1 MGLSFAAA
9 MPNAPM
15 RPALDRPLIGDVGTT
30 LNFMETS
37 RGVTGGGGGGG
48 FSGTAE
54 SLLSAPEPSPAPA
67 SRSYTGGGMPPA
79 QAPPKATRKLEFSMS
94 RGACGGA
101 GGGPLFPEDMATH
114 EGNMLRISR
123 LGDQNKFLHRE
134 LAAKEKQIIKLK
146 LQVRLLQTA
155 AKEEKDKIG
164 AMLAGVK
171 AFKQI
176 AAEAEIVEVD
186 EDDEDEEDE
195 EDEEDDDDIEDEED
209 DEEEGSVKRR
219 LSAEGG
225 GGQETKR
232 ARSTGPSEVA
242 GE

>member
-1 MGLSFAAA
+1 
-9 MPNAPM
+9 
-15 RPALDRPLIGDVGTT
+15 
-30 LNFMETS
+30 
-37 RGVTGGGGGGG
+37 
-48 FSGTAE
+48 
-54 SLLSAPEPSPAPA
+54 
-67 SRSYTGGGMPPA
+67 
-79 QAPPKATRKLEFSMS
+79 
-94 RGACGGA
+94 
-101 GGGPLFPEDMATH
+101 
-114 EGNMLRISR
+114 
-123 LGDQNKFLHRE
+123 
-134 LAAKEKQIIKLK
+134 
-146 LQVRLLQTA
+146 VRLLQAA

-176 AAEAEIVEVD
+176 AAEAEIVEVE
-186 EDDEDEEDE
+186 EDDEEDE

>member
-1 MGLSFAAA
+1 
-9 MPNAPM
+9 
-15 RPALDRPLIGDVGTT
+15 
-30 LNFMETS
+30 
-37 RGVTGGGGGGG
+37 
-48 FSGTAE
+48 
-54 SLLSAPEPSPAPA
+54 
-67 SRSYTGGGMPPA
+67 
-79 QAPPKATRKLEFSMS
+79 
-94 RGACGGA
+94 
-101 GGGPLFPEDMATH
+101 
-114 EGNMLRISR
+114 MLRISR